1 MIVENGTIQGMKVV
15 GGGLDRNGNPTRQTT
30 IWGDLIPC
38 NIKILKCDNL
48 GRYNGNAFTIA
59 SYEVLVDDL
68 CYSTTRVRL
77 TLNGNLL
84 GEFQVM
90 SIEPLNAVCLSKI
103 TV

>member
-15 GGGLDRNGNPTRQTT
+15 GGGLDGNGNPIPTSTT
-30 IWGDLIPC
+30 WSDPIAC
-38 NIKILKCDNL
+38 NIKTLKSDNL
-48 GRYNGNAFTIA
+48 GRYNGNTFTIA

-68 CYSTTRVRL
+68 CFSAPKVMITM
-77 TLNGNLL
+77 NGNLL